1 MTAEPVRGG
10 GESGRELV
18 REVLI
23 HGPVARAE
31 LGRRLRLSPASLTR
45 LSKPLLDSGLFV
57 EGAVEAAG
65 AVGRPVRPLDVRV
78 DGHRFVG
85 VKLTGDQAFGVLT
98 DLRARTL
105 ASVDVDLDGRSPEE
119 VVETLVGLV
128 AVLFASGAGAGAWAD
143 VGAGAG
149 ASGGGGGVRA
159 AADPSRAGSG
169 VEAGAGA
176 VRGAGVG
183 GGVRAAADPSRTGSG
198 VEAGAGAVGLA
209 GVGVTVGGTVTG
221 QRVVRRAPFLDWREV
236 DLGGML
242 AARLGLPVV
251 VENDVVALTEAEH
264 WFGLGRGVDDLAV
277 LTIGAGV
284 GYGLVVHGRQVIT
297 PDTGLGLGGHVPLD
311 PSGPI
316 CPEGHRGCST
326 AMLSTPSLCAVA
338 AAELGRPVPYDEL
351 LALAASG
358 DPAASGVV
366 RTAGRSLGRLVAA
379 VANLGMVGTVVLSGE
394 GVGLVDVPVAAEELR
409 AGLAADRDP
418 EATEVRVLTGDA
430 DFAAWARGA
439 AAVAVQSWIAS
450 LGA

>member
-10 GESGRELV
+10 GESARELV

-85 VKLTGDQAFGVLT
+85 IKLTGDQAFGVLT

-128 AVLFASGAGAGAWAD
+128 AVLFASGAGA
-143 VGAGAG
+143 
-149 ASGGGGGVRA
+149 
-159 AADPSRAGSG
+159 
-169 VEAGAGA
+169 
-176 VRGAGVG
+176 
-183 GGVRAAADPSRTGSG
+183 
-198 VEAGAGAVGLA
+198 VGLA

-242 AARLGLPVV
+242 TERLGLPVV

-284 GYGLVVHGRQVIT
+284 GYGLVVHGRQVTT

-311 PSGPI
+311 PSGPT

-338 AAELGRPVPYDEL
+338 AAELGRPVSYEEL
-351 LALAASG
+351 LALAVSG
-358 DPAASGVV
+358 DPIASGVV
-366 RTAGRSLGRLVAA
+366 GTAGRSLGRLVAA

-439 AAVAVQSWIAS
+439 AAVAVQGWIAS

>member
-85 VKLTGDQAFGVLT
+85 IKLTGDQAFGVLT

-143 VGAGAG
+143 VGAGA
-149 ASGGGGGVRA
+149 SGGGDGVRVAADPSRAGSGVEGGAGAVGGAGVGGGVRA

-169 VEAGAGA
+169 VG
-176 VRGAGVG
+176 
-183 GGVRAAADPSRTGSG
+183 
-198 VEAGAGAVGLA
+198 AGAGAVGLA
-209 GVGVTVGGTVTG
+209 GVGVTVGGTVSG

-242 AARLGLPVV
+242 TERLGLPVV

-338 AAELGRPVPYDEL
+338 AAELGRPVPYEEL
-351 LALAASG
+351 LALAVSG
-358 DPAASGVV
+358 DPIASGVV
-366 RTAGRSLGRLVAA
+366 GTAGRSLGRLVAA

-439 AAVAVQSWIAS
+439 AAVAVQGWIAS